1 MATVTVAPAFQ
12 RRISLEQIDAV
23 VSARLGPT
31 RVPGNAQPACFNR
44 QVAMYMAR
52 HVGRWS
58 TSAIG
63 HFYNGRDHSTVC
75 HGIQRIESLRESD
88 AEIDGLLADLKY
100 QILENEPAEQE
111 ADDRDKP
118 IRTSH
123 SGSRLEQL
131 ADLVAERVCT
141 QLEKRFTNKREQD

>member
-1 MATVTVAPAFQ
+1 MATVTVAATFQ
-12 RRISLEQIDAV
+12 RRITLAQIDAV

-44 QVAMYMAR
+44 QVAMYIAR

-75 HGIQRIESLRESD
+75 HSIQRIEALRESD
-88 AEIDGLLADLKY
+88 AEIDDLLADIKF
-100 QILENEPAEQE
+100 QILDNGPGGQE
-111 ADDRDKP
+111 SDDRDGP
-118 IRTSH
+118 IRTSS
-123 SGSRLEQL
+123 SGARLDQL
-131 ADLVAERVCT
+131 ADLIAERVCAH
-141 QLEKRFTNKREQD
+141 LEKRFKNKLEQD

>member
-1 MATVTVAPAFQ
+1 MATVTVAPTFQ
-12 RRISLEQIDAV
+12 RRISLAQIDAI

-44 QVAMYMAR
+44 QVAMYIAR

-75 HGIQRIESLRESD
+75 HGIQRIETLRESD

-111 ADDRDKP
+111 PDDQDRP
-118 IRTSH
+118 IRTSY
-123 SGSRLEQL
+123 SGARLEHL
-131 ADLVAERVCT
+131 ADLIAQRVCT
-141 QLEKRFTNKREQD
+141 HLEKRFTNKLKQD

>member
-1 MATVTVAPAFQ
+1 MATVTVAPTFQ
-12 RRISLEQIDAV
+12 RRISLAQIDAI

-44 QVAMYMAR
+44 QVAMYIAR

-75 HGIQRIESLRESD
+75 HSIQRIEALRESD
-88 AEIDGLLADLKY
+88 AKIDGLLADIKY
-100 QILENEPAEQE
+100 QILDNEPCGQE
-111 ADDRDKP
+111 PDDRDGR
-118 IRTSH
+118 IRTNY
-123 SGSRLEQL
+123 SGARLDQL
-131 ADLVAERVCT
+131 ADLIAERVCT
-141 QLEKRFTNKREQD
+141 HLEKRFKNKLEQD

>member
-1 MATVTVAPAFQ
+1 MATVAVASTLQ
-12 RRISLEQIDAV
+12 RRISLAQIDAI

-75 HGIQRIESLRESD
+75 HSIHRIEALRESN
-88 AEIDGLLADLKY
+88 AEIDGLLADLRY

-111 ADDRDKP
+111 LDYQDRS
-118 IRTSH
+118 IRTSY
-123 SGSRLEQL
+123 SGARLEQL
-131 ADLVAERVCT
+131 ADLIAERVCT
-141 QLEKRFTNKREQD
+141 HLEKRFRNKLEQD

>member
-1 MATVTVAPAFQ
+1 MATVTVAPTFQ
-12 RRISLEQIDAV
+12 RRISLAHIDAI

-44 QVAMYMAR
+44 QVAMYIAR
-52 HVGRWS
+52 QVGRWS

-75 HGIQRIESLRESD
+75 HGIQRIEALRESD

-100 QILENEPAEQE
+100 QILEIEPAEQGP
-111 ADDRDKP
+111 DNQDGP
-118 IRTSH
+118 IRMSY
-123 SGSRLEQL
+123 SGARLDQL
-131 ADLVAERVCT
+131 ADLIAERVCIH
-141 QLEKRFTNKREQD
+141 LKKRFKNKLEQD

>member
-1 MATVTVAPAFQ
+1 MATVTVAPTFQ
-12 RRISLEQIDAV
+12 RRVSLAQIDAI

-44 QVAMYMAR
+44 QVAMYIAR

-75 HGIQRIESLRESD
+75 HSIQRIEALRESD

-111 ADDRDKP
+111 ADDRDRP
-118 IRTSH
+118 IRTSY
-123 SGSRLEQL
+123 SGARLDQL
-131 ADLVAERVCT
+131 ADLIAERVCIR
-141 QLEKRFTNKREQD
+141 LEKRFNKKLEQD